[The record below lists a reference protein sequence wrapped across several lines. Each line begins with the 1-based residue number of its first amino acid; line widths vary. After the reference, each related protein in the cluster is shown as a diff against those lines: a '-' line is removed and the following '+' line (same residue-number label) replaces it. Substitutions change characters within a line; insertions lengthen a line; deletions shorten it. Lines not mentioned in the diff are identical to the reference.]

1 LVKGLVGNTGNAD
14 PIPHSFLRLNWRGG
28 RGSRLMDFPGYS
40 LKLQIQKLF
49 YRNYLIIL
57 LKIFCLKKKKK
68 LLNAYEKMDPK
79 RASLK

>member
-1 LVKGLVGNTGNAD
+1 
-14 PIPHSFLRLNWRGG
+14 
-28 RGSRLMDFPGYS
+28 MDFPGYS

>member
-1 LVKGLVGNTGNAD
+1 MPTPV
-14 PIPHSFLRLNWRGG
+14 PHSFLRLNWRGG
-28 RGSRLMDFPGYS
+28 NGSRLVDFPGYS

-57 LKIFCLKKKKK
+57 LKIFCRKEKKKH
-68 LLNAYEKMDPK
+68 LNAYEKMELK